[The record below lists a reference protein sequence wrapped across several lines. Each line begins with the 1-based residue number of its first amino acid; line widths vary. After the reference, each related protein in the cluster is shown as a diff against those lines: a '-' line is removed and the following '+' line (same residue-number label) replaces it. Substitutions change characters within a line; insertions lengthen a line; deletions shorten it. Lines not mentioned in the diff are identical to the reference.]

1 MSRSTIGKL
10 CLVVILLQLLGFFIV
25 TVVVGKDG
33 VSDKKPF
40 IAQIDEIAVSDS
52 NVYTLDSTFMKI
64 CNNKL
69 CSRWC

>member
-25 TVVVGKDG
+25 TVVAGKDG

-40 IAQIDEIAVSDS
+40 IAQMLEALPLLFV
-52 NVYTLDSTFMKI
+52 
-64 CNNKL
+64 
-69 CSRWC
+69 